1 MAKTK
6 GSAGGSPAK
15 AIKLTPEQVKE
26 GYWFEE
32 SGEYV
37 LVWHNKNQIA
47 LLHNSPDIEKKV
59 KDTIEKRRKE
69 LKEVEEKTGWKPGT

>member
-1 MAKTK
+1 MARAK
-6 GSAGGSPAK
+6 GSAGSTPAK
-15 AIKLTPEQVKE
+15 AIKLTEAQKKE

-47 LLHNSPDIEKKV
+47 LLHSSPDIGRKV
-59 KDTIEKRRKE
+59 QDSIEKRRKE

>member
-6 GSAGGSPAK
+6 GPAAK

-26 GYWFEE
+26 GYSVEE

-37 LVWHNKNQIA
+37 LVWHGKNQIA
-47 LLHNSPDIEKKV
+47 LLHSSPDIDKKV
-59 KDTIEKRRKE
+59 KDTVEKRRKE
-69 LKEVEEKTGWKPGT
+69 LKEVEAKTGWKSGT